1 MPQRSVIIIYA
12 LIAPMT
18 SIKGPAVG
26 DVVRDGRRDCAV
38 LLWLGGGV
46 LGCQGLAEWCWR
58 DQLPAICP
66 QGRVAYQ

>member
-18 SIKGPAVG
+18 SIKGPA
-26 DVVRDGRRDCAV
+26 
-38 LLWLGGGV
+38 
-46 LGCQGLAEWCWR
+46 EWCWR